1 MTKTIAVFL
10 VAAATAF
17 SAGDPAGLH
26 IWKASALNAQGKE
39 LAKKVDAHKVA
50 SAPLASIGNRTF
62 SLAHREGSGQVEWH
76 EKQADVLVIESGTV
90 TVIYGGTMV
99 DEKTSAPGEKRAESI
114 KGGQEA
120 TLTTGDVIHIPSK
133 TPHQMK
139 LAPGQSLT
147 YFVIKVVE

>member
-1 MTKTIAVFL
+1 MIKTLAVFL

-17 SAGDPAGLH
+17 SADPAGLH
-26 IWKASALNAQGKE
+26 IWKASSLNAQGKE
-39 LAKKVDAHKVA
+39 MAKKVDAHKVA

-62 SLAHREGSGQVEWH
+62 SLAHREGSGQAEWH

-99 DEKTSAPGEKRAESI
+99 DEKTTAPGEKRADSI

>member
-1 MTKTIAVFL
+1 MTKTIALLF
-10 VAAATAF
+10 AAATLAF
-17 SAGDPAGLH
+17 SADPAGLH
-26 IWKASALNAQGKE
+26 IWKASALNAQGRE

-50 SAPLASIGNRTF
+50 SAPLATVGNRSF

-76 EKQADVLVIESGTV
+76 EKQADILVVESGTV

-99 DEKTSAPGEKRAESI
+99 NEKTTAPGEKRADSI
-114 KGGQEA
+114 KGGEQA
-120 TLTTGDVIHIPSK
+120 TLTTGDVIHIPSH

>member
-1 MTKTIAVFL
+1 MTKTIALLFA
-10 VAAATAF
+10 VATIAF
-17 SAGDPAGLH
+17 SAGPAGLH
-26 IWKASALNAQGKE
+26 IWKASALTAQGRE

-50 SAPLASIGNRTF
+50 SAPLATIGNRSF

-76 EKQADVLVIESGTV
+76 EKQADILVIESGTV
-90 TVIYGGTMV
+90 TVVYGGTMV
-99 DEKTSAPGEKRAESI
+99 NEKTTAPGEKRADSI

-120 TLTTGDVIHIPSK
+120 TLTVGDVIHIPAK

-147 YFVIKVVE
+147 YFVAKVVE